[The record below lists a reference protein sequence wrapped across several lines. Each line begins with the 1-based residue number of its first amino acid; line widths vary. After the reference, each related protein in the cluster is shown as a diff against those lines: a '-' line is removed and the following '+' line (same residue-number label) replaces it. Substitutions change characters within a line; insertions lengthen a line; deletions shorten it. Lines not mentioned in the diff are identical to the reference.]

1 MKTSIYVT
9 VINSDAEWDSS
20 DPDAPCV
27 GGFST
32 GLTARSLQLN
42 ESERECE
49 GCECEWTKRST
60 TERDALT
67 DREKRLGNQ

>member
-1 MKTSIYVT
+1 METSIYVT

-42 ESERECE
+42 ESERESVKAASANGQNGAPQKE
-49 GCECEWTKRST
+49 M
-60 TERDALT
+60 L
-67 DREKRLGNQ
+67 